1 MINLYAP
8 LLLYSVFLI
17 TICKCSQSDP
27 LLDPVN
33 FSFKHFY
40 NKSNSATDS
49 CERTQESASL
59 HLWNL
64 LSEKLTATFPLDPI
78 QENYVRRVRGCVFSA
93 VTPTAFSSKPKL
105 VAVSQDVLQGIL
117 DLDLAVAESDTFLE
131 FVSGGKIKPGT
142 VPLAHRYGGH
152 QFGSW
157 AGQLGDGRAHLLGE
171 YTNRCGDRWELQ
183 LKGSGKTPYSR
194 NGDGRAVL
202 RSSVREFL
210 CSEAMHHLGIPTSR
224 AASLVVSDDPVWR
237 DQFYNGNVKKERG
250 AVVLR
255 VAKSWFR
262 IGSLEILAHSGE
274 LDLLRKLLDFVIEEH
289 FPLIDI
295 QDTNKYLEFFSR
307 VLSETANL
315 IALWMSVG
323 FAHGVCNTDNFSLL
337 SITIDYGPFGFMESY
352 DADFVPNASDDEG
365 RYKIGN
371 QANVGMF
378 NLNKLLQALNP
389 LLDARQKQQALQILE
404 GYPQLYYNRFY
415 ELFKAK
421 LGILGESEDDK
432 TVIVTFLNLM
442 EDTKADFTMTF
453 RQLSEITQ
461 AQLEDLSISQEFWAL
476 HDLVKH
482 KLFPQWVT
490 MYLLRLKSHP
500 SDSDVERRRR
510 MLNTNPRYV
519 LRNWMAE
526 SAVRK
531 AENNDFSEVRLLHQ
545 VLQHPF
551 RKQAVA
557 EKAGY
562 ASRPPSWAKEL
573 KVSCSS

>member
-1 MINLYAP
+1 MVNLSAP
-8 LLLYSVFLI
+8 LLLCSVFLI

-40 NKSNSATDS
+40 TNSNSATDI
-49 CERTQESASL
+49 CKRTLDSTSL
-59 HLWNL
+59 QLWNL
-64 LSEKLTATFPLDPI
+64 SSEKLSATFPLDPI

-93 VTPTAFSSKPKL
+93 VTPTPFSSKPIL
-105 VAVSQDVLQGIL
+105 VAVSQEVLQGIL
-117 DLDLAVAESDTFLE
+117 DLDISVVGSDEFLE
-131 FVSGGKIKPGT
+131 FVSGGKVKPGT

-202 RSSVREFL
+202 RSSAREFL

-237 DQFYNGNVKKERG
+237 DQLYNGNVKKERG

-323 FAHGVCNTDNFSLL
+323 FAH
-337 SITIDYGPFGFMESY
+337 
-352 DADFVPNASDDEG
+352 DFVPNTSDDEG

-378 NLNKLLQALNP
+378 NLNKLLQALKP
-389 LLDARQKQQALQILE
+389 LMDDRQKQQALQMLE
-404 GYPQLYYNRFY
+404 GYPQLYYNRFF

-421 LGILGESEDDK
+421 LGILGESEDDE

-453 RQLSEITQ
+453 RELSEITQ
-461 AQLEDLSISQEFWAL
+461 AQLEDLSISKEFWAL
-476 HDLVKH
+476 QDLVEH

-500 SDSDVERRRR
+500 SDSDVERRGR
-510 MLNTNPRYV
+510 MLKTNPRYV

-562 ASRPPSWAKEL
+562 ASRPPSWAKDL